1 MMGEAPWPA
10 GLRARQPSPVTIDR
24 AGSDALDEVM
34 HIMGAAFPPCFGE
47 AWTRSQCAGI
57 LPMAGV
63 ALRLAADAD
72 GEVVGFSLM
81 RVIADEAELLLI
93 AVDPAAQH
101 GGIGGALIDDFVEV
115 AAAQG
120 ARRLHLEVR
129 EGNPA
134 IALYERAGFTP
145 AGRRRDYYRGRDG
158 ESRDALT
165 LARESPNS

>member
-1 MMGEAPWPA
+1 MNGKAPRPA
-10 GLRARQPSPVTIDR
+10 VPAPPVAAGVSVRQ

-34 HIMGAAFPPCFGE
+34 RIMAAAFPPCFGE

-63 ALRLAADAD
+63 ALRLAHD
-72 GEVVGFSLM
+72 GGGKARGFSLM

-93 AVDPAAQH
+93 AVEPTAQH
-101 GGIGGALIDDFVEV
+101 HGIGAALVDDFI
-115 AAAQG
+115 ASSTGNG

-129 EGNPA
+129 DGNPA
-134 IALYERAGFTP
+134 IALYERAGFGP

-158 ESRDALT
+158 EVRDALT
-165 LARESPNS
+165 LALEIPRP